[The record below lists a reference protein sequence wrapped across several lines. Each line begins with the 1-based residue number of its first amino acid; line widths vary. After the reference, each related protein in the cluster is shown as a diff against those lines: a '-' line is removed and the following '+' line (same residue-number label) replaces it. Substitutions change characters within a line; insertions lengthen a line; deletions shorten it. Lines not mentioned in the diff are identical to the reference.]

1 MLATLGLSVSLGTA
15 CGGRSI
21 DRDSPGASGS
31 PGTAGGKPNGEAG
44 GVHVAGAANGG
55 AANGG
60 AANGGAANGGA
71 ANGGA
76 ANGGAANGGAAVAC
90 PAIACGE
97 GGTLRVPPG
106 ECCPVCHS
114 PCQDQICPDVTCPAG
129 SEEAYQG
136 LACCPSCLPFQ
147 RLDCATGQTHY
158 ELFRSQLVDKYAQGC
173 RSAADCLTVAPAN
186 LCESGCRYVAISSFA
201 LDNLNSNLGSAA
213 KTDCVDCGQSPV
225 PPCDAP
231 LPPICKN
238 GACTLGN

>member
-1 MLATLGLSVSLGTA
+1 LMVAALGLSVSLGTA

-44 GVHVAGAANGG
+44 GAQMAGAANGG

-60 AANGGAANGGA
+60 AANQC
-71 ANGGA
+71 
-76 ANGGAANGGAAVAC
+76 AAVPC

-114 PCQDQICPDVTCPAG
+114 HCQDQICPDVTCPAG

-173 RSAADCLTVAPAN
+173 KSAADCLTVAPAN
-186 LCESGCRYVAISSFA
+186 LCDNGCRYVAISSFA

-213 KTDCVDCGQSPV
+213 KTDCVDCGQPPV
-225 PPCDAP
+225 PPCDPP